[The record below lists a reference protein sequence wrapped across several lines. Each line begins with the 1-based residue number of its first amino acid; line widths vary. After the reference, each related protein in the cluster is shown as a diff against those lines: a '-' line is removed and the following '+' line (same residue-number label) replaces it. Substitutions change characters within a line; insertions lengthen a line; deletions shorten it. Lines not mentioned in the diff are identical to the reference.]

1 MVTVPAWLPLIVAG
15 LLFEVLL
22 MAAVWAL
29 AVRLRNA
36 GIVDVAWAAS
46 FAPLAVLYA
55 SSGGGAPARA
65 WLVAGMVTL
74 WSVRLGWYLYA
85 RVMGQHPVEDSRY
98 ADLRRSWSPHANR
111 RFFWFF
117 QAQALAAAG
126 FSLPF
131 AIAAADP
138 DPTLGVVE
146 WAGAAV
152 WALAFVGETVADLQL
167 AGFRRDPRNRGR
179 VCRAGLWNYSR
190 HPNYFFEWLVWCG
203 YALVALASPWGWLAL
218 ACPAAML
225 YLLLRVTGIPALERA
240 ALERRGDE
248 YREYQ
253 RTTSAFVPWF
263 RKS

>member
-1 MVTVPAWLPLIVAG
+1 MPAWLPLLASG
-15 LLFEVLL
+15 LVFAALL
-22 MAAVWAL
+22 MAAVWAI
-29 AVRLRNA
+29 AVRIRNA

-46 FAPLAVLYA
+46 FTPLVLLYA
-55 SSGGGAPARA
+55 SSGGGAPSRA
-65 WLVAGMVTL
+65 WLIAGMAGL
-74 WSVRLGWYLYA
+74 WSLRLASYLYA
-85 RVMGQHPVEDSRY
+85 RVMGHHPVEDSRY
-98 ADLRRSWSPHANR
+98 ADLRRDWAPNANR

-117 QAQALAAAG
+117 QAQALAAVG

-131 AIAAADP
+131 AIVAADP
-138 DPTLGVVE
+138 DPALGWLE
-146 WAGAAV
+146 WAGVAV
-152 WALAFVGETVADLQL
+152 WALGLAGESVADLQL
-167 AGFRRDPRNRGR
+167 ARFKRDPRSRGQLCQ
-179 VCRAGLWNYSR
+179 VGLWNYSR

-240 ALERRGDE
+240 AVERRGDQ

-263 RKS
+263 KRA